1 MAMRSETA
9 RAKAALP
16 DIRNVLF
23 VEDEDSDARRL
34 AAILRIVFGRDVN
47 AVRAERLGD
56 VAAAVANVPPDVVF
70 IDDYL
75 RPDDTALDTIPV
87 LRQAGYEGPII
98 VMSGELDRARSLKL
112 AAAGASVTMHKED
125 INSAAITSAMQ
136 RAFDGPPA

>member
-1 MAMRSETA
+1 M
-9 RAKAALP
+9 AKATLP

-34 AAILRIVFGRDVN
+34 AATLRVVFGRDVN
-47 AVRAERLGD
+47 AMRAEKLGD
-56 VAAAVANVPPDVVF
+56 VAAAVAHVPPDVVF

-75 RPDDTALDTIPV
+75 RPDDTAFDTIPA
-87 LRQAGYEGPII
+87 LRQAGYMGPII
-98 VMSGELDRARSLKL
+98 VMSGELDRARSLLL

-136 RAFDGPPA
+136 RAFNAPSAPPA